1 MTPHSPGLHPVSSSN
16 SVLISMVG
24 WDYPGQHSYVGVPLD
39 SVPGSP
45 LLFCKLISFKNHLYA
60 DDTNRYMA
68 SKSPSFPNSRHNNES
83 KCLLWVP
90 TGCHTGLSAV
100 TLKLFII
107 LTAITKFS
115 SFTPISIKGF
125 HCHPLGP
132 K

>member
-1 MTPHSPGLHPVSSSN
+1 
-16 SVLISMVG
+16 
-24 WDYPGQHSYVGVPLD
+24 
-39 SVPGSP
+39 
-45 LLFCKLISFKNHLYA
+45 
-60 DDTNRYMA
+60 MA

-107 LTAITKFS
+107 LTAITKFF